1 MTKFD
6 KLLSKVLRGTSD
18 HNFSF
23 TDLCQLLKGLN
34 FQERIKGDHHIFV
47 KTRITQ
53 VFRYL
58 IYQDFN
64 KCAHL
69 RSVVINQSVIEAPQ
83 DLRITLT
90 APAWERDKLPALPR
104 VGVVE

>member
-23 TDLCQLLKGLN
+23 SDLCQLLKGLN

-47 KTRITQ
+47 KTGVAEILNVQPKGGQAKAYQ
-53 VFRYL
+53 VKQVREVILKYYL
-58 IYQDFN
+58 TKGANDDQQI
-64 KCAHL
+64 
-69 RSVVINQSVIEAPQ
+69 
-83 DLRITLT
+83 
-90 APAWERDKLPALPR
+90 
-104 VGVVE
+104 